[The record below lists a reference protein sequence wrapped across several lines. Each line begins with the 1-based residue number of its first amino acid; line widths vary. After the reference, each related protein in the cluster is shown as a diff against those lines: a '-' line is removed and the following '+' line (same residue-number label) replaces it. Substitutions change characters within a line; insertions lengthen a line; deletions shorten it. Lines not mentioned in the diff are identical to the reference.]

1 MKNAAQNKQIL
12 SAPGFVKSESEN
24 TKTKMVFRTSPQKA
38 TQGSFKILKKK
49 QKKKELTS
57 SDRVLNKCRFLET
70 TEDPSTVTTESTT
83 EEPQVT
89 GSTNAPTTNPQEQ
102 SINIEISLKM
112 ISFRYIQERIESK

>member
-1 MKNAAQNKQIL
+1 MLKQHQNQVSI
-12 SAPGFVKSESEN
+12 
-24 TKTKMVFRTSPQKA
+24 
-38 TQGSFKILKKK
+38 ILKKN
-49 QKKKELTS
+49 KKKELTN